1 MKRILLTLIF
11 LLLISP
17 IISAVE
23 FQLKEQFDQGET
35 LLAKISGNFL
45 EPVTRDNIF
54 FYRGHV
60 RIPMVYDIVEMD
72 DEFYLYAL
80 LTGKDSGN
88 YSVALEDVRYMKGA
102 EISEEDI
109 IKNFSITEDI
119 AIFSVA
125 PGFVETFEDFSIEI
139 QNLQE
144 SKIIV
149 EITAGLNSI
158 VGNSIELKSG
168 EIKDIEFDLIED
180 SSPTTETVIFTSGN
194 LTYEIPVFITTNITR
209 EDKKDREFRFEPSI
223 LDVSMATN
231 SDAKSIIYLKNT
243 GEADLKDIFIFIS
256 PLLKPYIS
264 LSIEEIDDLEANTSE
279 KIELFLLSDLEEVII
294 EGEIIATT
302 ENLTTSSTIILNFI
316 ADFIPLDGE
325 ADVEVRST
333 LACSEEGGTICAE
346 NEECSEDIIYAK
358 DDVCCLAT
366 CEEIKT
372 SSTGK
377 IIGWLI
383 LILVIGLLFWFY
395 KRRYKRVKRKVDLFK
410 IAKGKR

>member
-1 MKRILLTLIF
+1 MKKSIIFLAIFLIF
-11 LLLISP
+11 PL
-17 IISAVE
+17 ISAVDFE
-23 FQLKEQFDQGET
+23 IKSEFDQGET

-45 EPVTRDNIF
+45 EPVTEDNVF

-60 RIPMVYDIVEMD
+60 RIPMVYDIVGVD

-88 YSVALEDVRYMKGA
+88 YSVILEDIKYMKGA

-109 IKNFSITEDI
+109 VKNFTITEDT
-119 AIFSVA
+119 ALFSVN

-144 SKIIV
+144 SKITV
-149 EITAGLNSI
+149 EITAGIDSI
-158 VGNSIELKSG
+158 VGNSTELKSG
-168 EIKDIEFDLIED
+168 EIKNIEFDLIGD
-180 SSPTTETVIFTSGN
+180 SPTTETVIFTSGN
-194 LTYEIPVFITTNITR
+194 LTYEIPVFITTNVTR
-209 EDKKDREFRFEPSI
+209 EDKKEMEFRFEPSV

-231 SDAKSIIYLKNT
+231 SDANRIIYLKNT
-243 GEADLKDIFIFIS
+243 GEVDLKDIFLSIS
-256 PLLKPYIS
+256 PLLEPYIS
-264 LSIEEIDDLEANTSE
+264 FSIDEIDDLEANTSE

-294 EGEIIATT
+294 EGEIIAIT
-302 ENLTTSSTIILNFI
+302 ENLTTSSTVILNFI

-325 ADVEVRST
+325 ADVEIRST
-333 LACSEEGGTICAE
+333 LACSEEGGTICGE

-358 DDVCCLAT
+358 DGVCCLAT

-377 IIGWLI
+377 IVGWLI
-383 LILVIGLLFWFY
+383 VVAIIGFVFWFFKTKY
-395 KRRYKRVKRKVDLFK
+395 FGVKRKVDLFK
-410 IAKGKR
+410 IARGKR

>member
-1 MKRILLTLIF
+1 MKKSIIFIAIFLIF
-11 LLLISP
+11 PLV
-17 IISAVE
+17 SAVDFE
-23 FQLKEQFDQGET
+23 INSEFDQGET

-45 EPVTRDNIF
+45 EPVTEDNVF

-60 RIPMVYDIVEMD
+60 GIPVVYDIVEMD

-88 YSVALEDVRYMKGA
+88 YSVALENVRYMKGA
-102 EISEEDI
+102 EVSEEDI
-109 IKNFSITEDI
+109 VKEFTITEDT
-119 AIFSVA
+119 AFFSVN

-144 SKIIV
+144 SKITV
-149 EITAGLNSI
+149 EITAGLDNI
-158 VGNSIELKSG
+158 VGNSTELKSG

-180 SSPTTETVIFTSGN
+180 SPPTTETVIFTSGN
-194 LTYEIPVFITTNITR
+194 LTYEIPVFITTNTTR
-209 EDKKDREFRFEPSI
+209 EDEKDREFKFEPSV

-231 SDAKSIIYLKNT
+231 SDAKRIIYLRNT
-243 GEADLKDIFIFIS
+243 GEADLEDIFISMS
-256 PLLKPYIS
+256 PLLEPYIS
-264 LSIEEIDDLEANTSE
+264 LSIDEIDDLEANTSE

-294 EGEIIATT
+294 EGEITATT
-302 ENLTTSSTIILNFI
+302 ENLTISSTLILNFI
-316 ADFIPLDGE
+316 ADFIPIDEE
-325 ADVEVRST
+325 AEVEVRST
-333 LACSEEGGTICAE
+333 LTCSEEGGTICAE
-346 NEECSEDIIYAK
+346 NEECSEDIIYTK

-383 LILVIGLLFWFY
+383 IIVIILVLFWFFKTKY
-395 KRRYKRVKRKVDLFK
+395 FGVKRKVNLSR
-410 IAKGKR
+410 IGKGKR